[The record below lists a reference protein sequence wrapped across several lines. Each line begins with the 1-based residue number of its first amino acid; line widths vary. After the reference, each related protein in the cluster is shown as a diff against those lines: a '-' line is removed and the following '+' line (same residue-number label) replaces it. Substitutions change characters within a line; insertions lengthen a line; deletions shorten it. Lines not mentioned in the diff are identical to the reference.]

1 MQRKNKNHSKGK
13 QTGWINKRNKEYAA
27 NILLYAIMFGIF
39 WVCIL
44 VYKVITTSAY
54 AHNILGIILGMILG
68 SVFALDCWICITITF
83 RLAERRICQHNADI
97 AIKRSKG
104 LRTTAE
110 NLEKAGLN
118 SFSEVC
124 EYVQQQIRFKSGLLP
139 KEYREI
145 GMDRMTLEMLESAC
159 IESFPEEA
167 GYIHAVFGFYQ
178 DSMISPWAWEAAS
191 KPYLKLRKKDGRNDG
206 KFSMAERD

>member
-1 MQRKNKNHSKGK
+1 MQRKKNHSKET
-13 QTGWINKRNKEYAA
+13 QIRWNNISNKEHAA
-27 NILLYAIMFGIF
+27 NILRYAIMFVIF
-39 WVCIL
+39 LVCIL

-54 AHNILGIILGMILG
+54 AHNILGMVLG

-83 RLAERRICQHNADI
+83 RLAERRICQHNADL
-97 AIKRSKG
+97 AIKRSEG

-110 NLEKAGLN
+110 DLEKAGLN

-145 GMDRMTLEMLESAC
+145 GMGRMTLEMLESAC

-178 DSMISPWAWEAAS
+178 DSILSPWAWEAAAG
-191 KPYLKLRKKDGRNDG
+191 PYVKLRNKDENQKK
-206 KFSMAERD
+206 E

>member
-1 MQRKNKNHSKGK
+1 MQRKNKNPSKEK

-44 VYKVITTSAY
+44 IYKVITTSVY
-54 AHNILGIILGMILG
+54 AHNILGMILG
-68 SVFALDCWICITITF
+68 SVFALDCWTCIQITF
-83 RLAERRICQHNADI
+83 RLIERHICQHNADL
-97 AIKRSKG
+97 AIKRSEG

-110 NLEKAGLN
+110 DLEKAGLN
-118 SFSEVC
+118 SFAEVC
-124 EYVQQQIRFKSGLLP
+124 EYVQRQLRFRSSLFP

-178 DSMISPWAWEAAS
+178 DSMISPWAWETAAE
-191 KPYLKLRKKDGRNDG
+191 PYVKLRKKDGKNGVKR
-206 KFSMAERD
+206 